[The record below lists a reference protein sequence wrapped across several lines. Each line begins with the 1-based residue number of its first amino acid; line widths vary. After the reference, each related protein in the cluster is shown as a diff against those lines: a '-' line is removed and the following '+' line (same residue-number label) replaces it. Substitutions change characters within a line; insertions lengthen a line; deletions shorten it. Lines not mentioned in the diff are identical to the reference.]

1 MYDKRIRE
9 RERIKTDQMN
19 LKKNHRE
26 FLEVTNIIEI
36 EASGWKIGSRKD
48 GVNTIYFVSYWMQ
61 LFFLDRVCGP
71 LESKL

>member
-1 MYDKRIRE
+1 MTKELE

-36 EASGWKIGSRKD
+36 EAEWMKDWFQERWSEHHLLCLLLNAVILPGQSVWTIGK
-48 GVNTIYFVSYWMQ
+48 
-61 LFFLDRVCGP
+61 
-71 LESKL
+71 